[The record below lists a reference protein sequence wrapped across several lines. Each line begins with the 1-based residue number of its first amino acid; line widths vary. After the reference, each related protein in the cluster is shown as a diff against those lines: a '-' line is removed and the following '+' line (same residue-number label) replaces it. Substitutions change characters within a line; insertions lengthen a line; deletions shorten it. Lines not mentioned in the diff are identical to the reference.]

1 MFKLIP
7 VLFLLALNLN
17 ADKADEARS
26 AASSA
31 RLNAIGSQGAVQV
44 TQVHTEAQTRILV
57 NLVEQND
64 QIIAALKDIAAAKGN
79 PTQVEQNDKIIAA
92 LKDIAAAKGNPTQE
106 VSTTVKALSEEIGK
120 IQKDSLKLLKS
131 QGDEV
136 VRQQEQVS
144 ASIKALLAETAR
156 VQNESLKLLKSQG
169 DEMVQQHQNMIK
181 SIHEQKHEVLPKFD
195 KMQAIL
201 VGLQCVSTMGIL
213 VIAMR
218 RKLAS
223 Q

>member
-31 RLNAIGSQGAVQV
+31 RISAIGSQGAVQV

-79 PTQVEQNDKIIAA
+79 PTQEA
-92 LKDIAAAKGNPTQE
+92 
-106 VSTTVKALSEEIGK
+106 STTVKALSEEIIK
-120 IQKDSLKLLKS
+120 IQNDSLKLLKS
-131 QGDEV
+131 QGDEMF
-136 VRQQEQVS
+136 RQQEQVS
-144 ASIKALLAETAR
+144 ASVKVLLAETAR
-156 VQNESLKLLKSQG
+156 VQNESLKLVKSQG
-169 DEMVQQHQNMIK
+169 DAMVQQHQNMIK
-181 SIHEQKHEVLPKFD
+181 SIHEQKNEISPRVD
-195 KMQAIL
+195 YMQITL
-201 VGLQCVSTMGIL
+201 IGLQFVSSVGIL
-213 VIAMR
+213 FIATKQ
-218 RKLAS
+218 KLAS
-223 Q
+223 K

>member
-7 VLFLLALNLN
+7 ALFLLALNLN
-17 ADKADEARS
+17 ADKASEARS
-26 AASSA
+26 AANSA
-31 RLNAIGSQGAVQV
+31 EINSIGSKGAVQV
-44 TQVHTEAQTRILV
+44 TQVHTEAQTKILV

-64 QIIAALKDIAAAKGN
+64 Q
-79 PTQVEQNDKIIAA
+79 IIAA

-169 DEMVQQHQNMIK
+169 DEMVQQHKNIIK
-181 SIHEQKHEVLPKFD
+181 SIHEQKSEASPRFD
-195 KMQAIL
+195 KIQAIS
-201 VGLQCVSTMGIL
+201 VVLQFVSSMGIL
-213 VIAMR
+213 FIATR
-218 RKLAS
+218 QKLAS
-223 Q
+223 K

>member
-31 RLNAIGSQGAVQV
+31 RISAIGSQGAVQV

-79 PTQVEQNDKIIAA
+79 PTQVEQNDQIIAA
-92 LKDIAAAKGNPTQE
+92 LKDIAAVNK
-106 VSTTVKALSEEIGK
+106 
-120 IQKDSLKLLKS
+120 QKS
-131 QGDEV
+131 
-136 VRQQEQVS
+136 
-144 ASIKALLAETAR
+144 
-156 VQNESLKLLKSQG
+156 
-169 DEMVQQHQNMIK
+169 
-181 SIHEQKHEVLPKFD
+181 EVLPKFD

>member
-79 PTQVEQNDKIIAA
+79 PTQ
-92 LKDIAAAKGNPTQE
+92 E

-136 VRQQEQVS
+136 VKQQEQVS

>member
-7 VLFLLALNLN
+7 VVFLLALNLN

-31 RLNAIGSQGAVQV
+31 RINAIGSQGAVQV

-79 PTQVEQNDKIIAA
+79 PI
-92 LKDIAAAKGNPTQE
+92 QE

-120 IQKDSLKLLKS
+120 IQNDSLKLLKS
-131 QGDEV
+131 QGDEM

-169 DEMVQQHQNMIK
+169 DEMVKQHQNMIK
-181 SIHEQKHEVLPKFD
+181 SIHEQKSEVSPRFD
-195 KMQAIL
+195 EIQYIV
-201 VGLQCVSTMGIL
+201 VGLQFVSSIGIL
-213 VIAMR
+213 FIAAR
-218 RKLAS
+218 QKLAS
-223 Q
+223 K